1 MKVLVYNDKAHRP
14 TCNKASDKAV
24 LTPLAEAITLAPAT
38 CCHPERLAVWKEMVE
53 EHEHPTPA
61 PTKPEPTPEPVT
73 PEPTPAPTLTVNPTV
88 VVKDHEPE
96 HDPET
101 EVRVRYPDS
110 LARHFFRA
118 LVKVGGGL
126 VAGEL
131 GVPYRS
137 RGVEFCA
144 FLGGKNIA
152 NLDTYLPTLWV
163 AADAALKEWRKT
175 SPAYLAFNLSD
186 KEEAKQ
192 AFEAEQEFL
201 IDFCAANTVAPKRKN
216 TPGFKAGA
224 AWRVL

>member
-1 MKVLVYNDKAHRP
+1 MKVLVYNDRAHRP
-14 TCNKASDKAV
+14 TCGKVSEKAV
-24 LTPLAEAITLAPAT
+24 LTPIEEAVSLTPAT
-38 CCHPERLAVWKEMVE
+38 CCHPERLASWKEIVE
-53 EHEHPTPA
+53 GPTPA
-61 PTKPEPTPEPVT
+61 PTPEPVVETTPEPEPTPDPEPVV
-73 PEPTPAPTLTVNPTV
+73 TVQPTV
-88 VVKDHEPE
+88 VAKPEEPAAIEIETKVK
-96 HDPET
+96 
-101 EVRVRYPDS
+101 YPDT

-131 GVPYRS
+131 GVPYHS

-152 NLDTYLPTLWV
+152 NLDTYLPNLWI

-175 SPAYLAFNLSD
+175 SPAYLAFDLSN

-192 AFEAEQEFL
+192 AFEAEQDFL
-201 IDFCAANTVAPKRKN
+201 IDFCAANTINPHRKN

-224 AWRVL
+224 DWRVL